1 MDSDYCDS
9 LIELIEKQYLVS
21 FDFEPLNDLHS
32 WGFVLDC
39 NETFTLI
46 NFFDRDTYSLD
57 GYSIFYN
64 KDVSEYWV
72 YTTEENYLETKY
84 IKLKCIK
91 PKPIRAVKI
100 ESLSTIIESIS
111 NSFSV
116 MKVYRDRL
124 AANGAVI
131 GRLVE
136 LKENTFKLLSVRNDA
151 VWKEVPSRFRIK
163 DITRIDFD
171 TKYEKIL
178 LEVAAEYK

>member
-9 LIELIEKQYLVS
+9 LKELIENQYLVS

-32 WGFVLDC
+32 WGFVIAC

-46 NFFDRDTYSLD
+46 NYFDRDTYSLD

-64 KDVSEYWV
+64 EDVSEYWV
-72 YTTEENYLETKY
+72 HTSEENYLETKY
-84 IKLKCIK
+84 IKLKGIK
-91 PKPIRAVKI
+91 PKPIRSFKMENI
-100 ESLSTIIESIS
+100 STIIESIS
-111 NSFSV
+111 KSFSV
-116 MKVYRDRL
+116 MKIYRDRL
-124 AANGAVI
+124 AGDAAVI
-131 GRLVE
+131 GKAVE
-136 LKENTFKLLSVRNDA
+136 LKEKTFQLLGIRNDA
-151 VWKEVPSRFRIK
+151 VWKELPSRFRLG